1 MKLTISKISFI
12 LGFIF
17 LIVGIFTLKDYGI
30 NWDTIN
36 HLTRGQAYLHYF
48 LTGNKSYS
56 DLPKFVSYFQDP
68 TKILPMT
75 TQVRSFY
82 QNSEADF
89 KWMMQ
94 YDGYGHPP
102 LSDILS
108 SFFNLVLFQK
118 LRLIN
123 DIDAYH
129 VYGVFLAA
137 ALVSL
142 VFYWI
147 SKVYGKI
154 AGLVASLSLAI
165 YPLLWSEMHFN
176 TEKDVPETVYWSFF
190 IFTIWK
196 GITEKKIRWMLLSG
210 IFFGLALGTKFNI
223 LFSSLVIIPWIITYM
238 IMKKEKLVSKINIK
252 ILISGVI
259 SLVVGFG
266 IFVGTWPYLWPDVIG
281 RINSVVKFYTDIGVA
296 TGVVDLRFVGPFGI
310 NTYPVIWIIT
320 TIPPVI
326 LILSIIGIIY
336 GVLNFKKNKQLSIL
350 FLFWLIIP
358 IARVTWHGANIY
370 GGIRQIMEYVPA
382 LALFSGIGTYAI
394 ISRVKTKQKN
404 MFSVILVVVVFVGLL
419 IPILRTHPSE
429 DTYFNFLIGGLSG
442 AKAQNIPAW
451 GNTFGSAYR
460 EAVSWIDKNAEEGA
474 KVAYA
479 YELLPNVPTIFY
491 RADLTVANSYRS
503 GYLKLGEYV
512 ITLSYQGTD
521 TRSYFDSYLFRE
533 MNPVYEGLSD
543 GIAVVKVWKNDMAH
557 TKENFKTEKSIIK
570 VKTTVNENDLVIDA
584 GEVISLSRLEGTY
597 FQKKCVEIKDT
608 YIQISKDQ
616 KTWIRLPG
624 ELPDDWL
631 IPVIGQTPKDGKFTE
646 PFSAESARYIKIN
659 ISPSNSCLKG
669 LTNIKVYYFW

>member
-1 MKLTISKISFI
+1 MKLTISKIAII
-12 LGFIF
+12 LGAVFFIAG
-17 LIVGIFTLKDYGI
+17 LLTLKDYGI

-75 TQVRSFY
+75 TQIRSFY

-142 VFYWI
+142 VFYWT

-154 AGLVASLSLAI
+154 AGLVASLSLAM
-165 YPLLWSEMHFN
+165 YPLFWSEMHFN

-190 IFTIWK
+190 VFAIWK
-196 GITEKKIRWMLLSG
+196 GITQRQIKWILLSG
-210 IFFGLALGTKFNI
+210 VFFGLALGTKFNI
-223 LFSSLVIIPWIITYM
+223 LFVVFVITPWILISW
-238 IMKKEKLVSKINIK
+238 KKLNIK
-252 ILISGVI
+252 ILVSGI
-259 SLVVGFG
+259 IAILIGFG
-266 IFVGTWPYLWPDVIG
+266 IFVGSWPYLWPDIFG
-281 RINSVVKFYTDIGVA
+281 KISDVVKFYREIGSA
-296 TGVVDLRFVGPFGI
+296 TGLADIRFIGPFGI
-310 NTYPVIWIIT
+310 NMYPVIWIIT
-320 TIPPVI
+320 TTPPVI
-326 LILSIIGIIY
+326 LILSAVGIIY
-336 GVLNFKKNKQLSIL
+336 GIVNFRKQKQIFIL
-350 FLFWLIIP
+350 FLFWLVIP

-382 LALFSGIGTYAI
+382 LAILAGIGASTLA
-394 ISRVKTKQKN
+394 SRVNKK
-404 MFSVILVVVVFVGLL
+404 ILVLVVFLNLL
-419 IPILRTHPSE
+419 VPIIKTYPFE
-429 DTYFNFLIGGLSG
+429 DTYFNFLIGGLQG

-460 EAVSWIDKNAEEGA
+460 QAVYWIDKNADSGA
-474 KVAYA
+474 KVTYA

-491 RADLTVANSYRS
+491 RSDLVVANSYRS

-512 ITLSYQGTD
+512 ITLTYQGTD
-521 TRSYFDSYLFRE
+521 KRSYFDSYLERE
-533 MNPVYEGLSD
+533 MNPVYEGFSD
-543 GIAVVKVWKNDMAH
+543 GVAVVKVWKNDLAH
-557 TKENFKTEKSIIK
+557 TKENYLNEKSTTRVKII
-570 VKTTVNENDLVIDA
+570 VNENDLIIDV
-584 GEVISLSRLEGTY
+584 EKELSLSRLEGTY
-597 FQKKCVEIKDT
+597 FQKKCVEIKDA

-616 KTWIRLPG
+616 KTWTRLPG

-631 IPVIGQTPKDGKFTE
+631 IPVIGQTPKDGKFIE
-646 PFSAESARYIKIN
+646 PFAAEQGRYIKIN
-659 ISPSNSCLKG
+659 IAPENSCLKSLG
-669 LTNIKVYYFW
+669 NIKLYFFSN